1 MEYSGYHDLVREPLT
16 KHFATRPP
24 DPQYAPFAVH
34 AQANPSCGL
43 HHIFPLGARA

>member
-43 HHIFPLGARA
+43 HNIFPLGARA